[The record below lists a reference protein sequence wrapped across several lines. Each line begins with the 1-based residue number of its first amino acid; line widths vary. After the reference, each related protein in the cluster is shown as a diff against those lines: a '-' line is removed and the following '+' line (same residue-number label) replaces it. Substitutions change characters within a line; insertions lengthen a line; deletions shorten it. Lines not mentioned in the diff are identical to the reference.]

1 MFKIFNN
8 ERRKVTLYSVII
20 MSLTSVHHAYGA
32 AIYNTPW
39 RLHVLFLSMPGIIIT
54 LIINRLLNNK
64 PFSHKS
70 YALRVYWII
79 TLLAPILLI
88 GIFEGIYNHI
98 LKNILFFSGFAANI
112 MQRLFPS
119 GTYEMPDNLFFEITG
134 MLQGILAI
142 PLTTHFIKLT
152 QLINKQKI

>member
-1 MFKIFNN
+1 M
-8 ERRKVTLYSVII
+8 
-20 MSLTSVHHAYGA
+20 HHVYGA
-32 AIYNTPW
+32 EIYHTPW
-39 RLHVLFLSMPGIIIT
+39 RLHVLFLSVPVIVIT
-54 LIINRLLNNK
+54 LLINRSLNNK
-64 PFSHKS
+64 PYNHKS
-70 YALRVYWII
+70 YALRIYLII
-79 TLLAPILLI
+79 TFLTSILLI

-98 LKNILFFSGFAANI
+98 LKNILFFSGFAGDI